1 MFRQKEKRLNSD
13 NEPMLHRF
21 RTYYYTFLIGILVAG
36 PVHCM
41 TGTLLS
47 PLPEKLN
54 PSVCEEYIRTYYKT
68 AIRQQRKHNIPASII
83 LAQGVL
89 ESGAGQSYLALA
101 GNNHFGIKCKNWK
114 GPCICK
120 DDDLKQ
126 EAFRKYVRVE
136 ESFEDHSLFL
146 TGRDHYKPLFRLRTT
161 DYKSWAHGLK
171 KCGYATDPH
180 YAVKLIGLIEK
191 YGLYYFD
198 TAKETDPPV
207 ILKQP
212 ATRPAA
218 GTAVSKVRSTT
229 KKGTH
234 AKPVVVTK
242 KTASSAKK
250 QTSTSKKQH
259 KR

>member
-1 MFRQKEKRLNSD
+1 
-13 NEPMLHRF
+13 MLHRF
-21 RTYYYTFLIGILVAG
+21 RSYYYTWLIGILVTG
-36 PVHCM
+36 PVRCM
-41 TGTLLS
+41 TGTLLPPS
-47 PLPEKLN
+47 PEKLS

-101 GNNHFGIKCKNWK
+101 GNNHFGIKCKNWE

-136 ESFEDHSLFL
+136 ESFEDHSRFL
-146 TGRDHYKPLFRLRTT
+146 TERNHYRSLFKLKPT
-161 DYKSWAHGLK
+161 DYKAWAHGLK

-191 YGLYYFD
+191 NGLYYFD
-198 TAKETDPPV
+198 TTAKETDPPV

-218 GTAVSKVRSTT
+218 ETAASKVRDTT
-229 KKGTH
+229 KKETY
-234 AKPVVVTK
+234 AKPGAATK
-242 KTASSAKK
+242 KRPQVQKNRHRPLK
-250 QTSTSKKQH
+250 NNINDE
-259 KR
+259 

>member
-1 MFRQKEKRLNSD
+1 
-13 NEPMLHRF
+13 MLHRF
-21 RTYYYTFLIGILVAG
+21 RSYYYTWLIGILVTG
-36 PVHCM
+36 PVRCM
-41 TGTLLS
+41 TGTLLPPS
-47 PLPEKLN
+47 PEKLS
-54 PSVCEEYIRTYYKT
+54 PSGCEEYIRTYYKT

-101 GNNHFGIKCKNWK
+101 GNNHFGIKCKDWK

-136 ESFEDHSLFL
+136 ESFEDHSRFL
-146 TGRDHYKPLFRLRTT
+146 TERNHYRSLFKLKPT
-161 DYKSWAHGLK
+161 DYKAWAHGLK

-207 ILKQP
+207 ILRQS

-218 GTAVSKVRSTT
+218 ETAVSKVRSTT
-229 KKGTH
+229 KKETY
-234 AKPVVVTK
+234 AKPGAATK
-242 KTASSAKK
+242 KNGLKCKK
-250 QTSTSKKQH
+250 TDIDL
-259 KR
+259 

>member
-1 MFRQKEKRLNSD
+1 M
-13 NEPMLHRF
+13 
-21 RTYYYTFLIGILVAG
+21 
-36 PVHCM
+36 
-41 TGTLLS
+41 
-47 PLPEKLN
+47 
-54 PSVCEEYIRTYYKT
+54 
-68 AIRQQRKHNIPASII
+68 
-83 LAQGVL
+83 L

-101 GNNHFGIKCKNWK
+101 GNNHFGIKCKNWE
-114 GPCICK
+114 GPCIHK

-126 EAFRKYVRVE
+126 EPFRKYVRVE

-161 DYKSWAHGLK
+161 DYKAWAHGLK

-212 ATRPAA
+212 TARPAA
-218 GTAVSKVRSTT
+218 ETAVSKVRSTT
-229 KKGTH
+229 KKETY
-234 AKPVVVTK
+234 AKPGAATK

>member
-36 PVHCM
+36 PARCM

-146 TGRDHYKPLFRLRTT
+146 TGRDHYKPRSLSK
-161 DYKSWAHGLK
+161 KSG
-171 KCGYATDPH
+171 
-180 YAVKLIGLIEK
+180 
-191 YGLYYFD
+191 
-198 TAKETDPPV
+198 
-207 ILKQP
+207 
-212 ATRPAA
+212 
-218 GTAVSKVRSTT
+218 AVSS
-229 KKGTH
+229 
-234 AKPVVVTK
+234 
-242 KTASSAKK
+242 
-250 QTSTSKKQH
+250 
-259 KR
+259 

>member
-1 MFRQKEKRLNSD
+1 
-13 NEPMLHRF
+13 MLHRF
-21 RTYYYTFLIGILVAG
+21 RSYYYTWLIGILVTG
-36 PVHCM
+36 PARCM

-54 PSVCEEYIRTYYKT
+54 LSVCEEYIRTYYKT

-101 GNNHFGIKCKNWK
+101 GNNHFGIKCKDWK

-136 ESFEDHSLFL
+136 ESFEDHSRFL
-146 TGRDHYKPLFRLRTT
+146 TERNHYRSLFKLKPT
-161 DYKSWAHGLK
+161 DYKAWAHGLK

-198 TAKETDPPV
+198 TAKEADPPV

-218 GTAVSKVRSTT
+218 ETAASKVRSTT
-229 KKGTH
+229 KEETH
-234 AKPVVVTK
+234 AKPVTATK

>member
-1 MFRQKEKRLNSD
+1 M
-13 NEPMLHRF
+13 
-21 RTYYYTFLIGILVAG
+21 GVLVAG
-36 PVHCM
+36 PARCM

-54 PSVCEEYIRTYYKT
+54 LSVCEEYIRTYYKT

-101 GNNHFGIKCKNWK
+101 GNNHFGIKCKDWK

-136 ESFEDHSLFL
+136 ESFEDHSRFL
-146 TGRDHYKPLFRLRTT
+146 TERNHYRSLFKLKPT
-161 DYKSWAHGLK
+161 DYKAWAHGLK

-212 ATRPAA
+212 ATRLAA
-218 GTAVSKVRSTT
+218 ETAASKVRSTT
-229 KKGTH
+229 KEETH
-234 AKPVVVTK
+234 AKPVTATK

>member
-1 MFRQKEKRLNSD
+1 
-13 NEPMLHRF
+13 MLHRF
-21 RTYYYTFLIGILVAG
+21 RSYYYTWLIGILVTG
-36 PVHCM
+36 PVRCM
-41 TGTLLS
+41 TGTLLPPS
-47 PLPEKLN
+47 PEKLS

-101 GNNHFGIKCKNWK
+101 GNNHFGIKCKNWE
-114 GPCICK
+114 GPCIHK

-126 EAFRKYVRVE
+126 EPFRKYVRVE

-161 DYKSWAHGLK
+161 DYKAWAHGLK

-207 ILKQP
+207 ILRQS
-212 ATRPAA
+212 ATRP
-218 GTAVSKVRSTT
+218 TAEATGSKVRDTTT
-229 KKGTH
+229 KGRP
-234 AKPVVVTK
+234 AKPGAVTK